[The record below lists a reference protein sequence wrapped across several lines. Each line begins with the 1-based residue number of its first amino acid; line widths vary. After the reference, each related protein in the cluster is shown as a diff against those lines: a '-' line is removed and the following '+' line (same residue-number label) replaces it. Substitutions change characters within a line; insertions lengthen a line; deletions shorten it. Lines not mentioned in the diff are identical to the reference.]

1 MNVPA
6 LICYYEETRSAL
18 IRLAQGLPD
27 WLTPEEKEEILDL
40 IDRDMVLCQRQIE
53 LLRRSDP
60 RHTAG

>member
-27 WLTPEEKEEILDL
+27 WLTAEEKEEILDL